1 MFLFFG
7 FLVRKMSIFEAEE
20 VFCMSIIKLNL
31 INFSY
36 TLVVIEKIYFL
47 YFCGVLLKDKNG
59 CNKIKKRL

>member
-1 MFLFFG
+1 
-7 FLVRKMSIFEAEE
+7 MSIFEAEE

-36 TLVVIEKIYFL
+36 TLIVIEKIYFL
-47 YFCGVLLKDKNG
+47 YFCGVLLKVKNG